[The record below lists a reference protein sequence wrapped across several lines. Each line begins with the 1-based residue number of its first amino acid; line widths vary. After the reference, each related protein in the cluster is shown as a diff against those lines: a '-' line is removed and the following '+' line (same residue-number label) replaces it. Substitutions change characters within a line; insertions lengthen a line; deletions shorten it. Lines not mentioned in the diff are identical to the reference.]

1 MFVEPLK
8 LEISAS
14 KSIKGEIYASKNIK
28 VLEFKIKRQFGNRS

>member
-14 KSIKGEIYASKNIK
+14 KSIKGEIYASKSIK
-28 VLEFKIKRQFGNRS
+28 GVRIKIKRQFGNRS